1 MANVD
6 RPHGFVPYSALLR
19 CRPYASD
26 GAEIQYINDVMSA
39 AADGN
44 VDVAAAADIVI
55 LGSNLAY
62 HAASAATATS
72 ADPVLISDHPAQ
84 LYEAQED
91 GASTT
96 SSQAEL
102 FQGFNHLA
110 TTGSTVTFISAH
122 EIDISSGSTSTEGF
136 VGLGFVP
143 RMDNDGTA
151 ANADWVVQLNA
162 GEGLL
167 TVASGV

>member
-26 GAEIQYINDVMSA
+26 GAEIQYINDVMKA
-39 AADGN
+39 EADGN
-44 VDVAAAADIVI
+44 VNPADSGDIDI

-102 FQGFNHLA
+102 FSAFNHVD

-122 EIDISSGSTSTEGF
+122 EIDISDGGQSTGGF
-136 VGLGFVP
+136 VALGFVP

-151 ANADWVVQLNA
+151 ANADWIVQLNV

-167 TVASGV
+167 TIAAGV

>member
-26 GAEIQYINDVMSA
+26 GAEIQYINDVMKA
-39 AADGN
+39 EADGN
-44 VDVAAAADIVI
+44 VNPADTGDIDI

-72 ADPVLISDHPAQ
+72 ADPVLISDHPDQ
-84 LYEAQED
+84 LYEAQDD
-91 GASTT
+91 GTEAAA
-96 SSQAEL
+96 QAEL

>member
-1 MANVD
+1 MANAD

-44 VDVAAAADIVI
+44 VNVATAGDIVI

-72 ADPVLISDHPAQ
+72 ADPVLISDHPDQ
-84 LYEAQED
+84 LYETQDD
-91 GASTT
+91 GT
-96 SSQAEL
+96 QAPTQGEL
-102 FQGFNHLA
+102 FQKFDHLA
-110 TTGSTVTFISAH
+110 TTGSTVTYISQH
-122 EIDISSGSTSTEGF
+122 ELDISTGSTSDGGF

-143 RMDNDGTA
+143 RIDNDATA
-151 ANADWVVQLNA
+151 ANADWVIQLNA

-167 TVASGV
+167 TVAGGV

>member
-1 MANVD
+1 M
-6 RPHGFVPYSALLR
+6 R

-44 VDVAAAADIVI
+44 VNVAAAGDNVI

-72 ADPVLISDHPAQ
+72 ADPVLISDHPDQ
-84 LYEAQED
+84 LYEAQDD
-91 GASTT
+91 GT
-96 SSQAEL
+96 QAAAQLEL

-110 TTGSTVTFISAH
+110 TTGSTVTFISKH
-122 EIDISSGSTSTEGF
+122 ELDISDGGTSTGGF

-151 ANADWVVQLNA
+151 ANADWVLQLNV

-167 TVASGV
+167 TLAAGV

>member
-44 VDVAAAADIVI
+44 VNVAAAADIVI

-72 ADPVLISDHPAQ
+72 ADPVLISDHPDQ
-84 LYEAQED
+84 LYEAQDD
-91 GASTT
+91 GTEAAA
-96 SSQAEL
+96 QAEL

-110 TTGSTVTFISAH
+110 TTGSTITFLSKH